1 MKVTFCFLFIL
12 VLLVPF
18 TTGAQEWYY
27 SASEISAVY
36 RYQYDYGRRLKNPV
50 SCDVSGG
57 NCTANFKGKK
67 IGVPEKFLNE
77 VKRHIV
83 EMLKTGAAR
92 YVFELDAGHG
102 HFALPKDTL
111 EHYWEKYDDRVE
123 LLEAVLRDQN
133 LSVLYHTAEHLKVT
147 ENDPAD
153 VKDWQAKRN
162 VLAGFD
168 GSQIKILEPTKNGVG
183 RGVESPLNSFG
194 GMNFSVHKN
203 GNLFLYVKSEDG
215 RMYAL
220 SLDISFDDNFS
231 D

>member
-1 MKVTFCFLFIL
+1 MKATFYFLFSL
-12 VLLVPF
+12 VLLAPF
-18 TTGAQEWYY
+18 TAGAQEWYY
-27 SASEISAVY
+27 SASEISSAY
-36 RYQYDYGRRLKNPV
+36 RYQHDYGRRLKNPV
-50 SCDVSGG
+50 SCDINGG

-92 YVFELDAGHG
+92 YIFELDAGHG
-102 HFALPKDTL
+102 HLALPTDTL
-111 EHYWEKYDDRVE
+111 EWYWKKYDDQVE
-123 LLEAVLRDQN
+123 LLEAIFCDRN

-147 ENDPAD
+147 ENNPAD

-162 VLAGFD
+162 VLAKFD
-168 GSQIKILEPTKNGVG
+168 ESQIKILEPMKNGAG

-194 GMNFSVHKN
+194 GINFSVHKN
-203 GNLFLYVKSEDG
+203 GNLFLFVKSEDG
-215 RMYAL
+215 SMYAL
-220 SLDISFDDNFS
+220 SLDMSFDDNFS